1 MTSIWFTIYNNL
13 IKLHKHEDSDEVHE
27 GGVELEGNVG
37 GADVVR
43 AGHHPLHAQSKTHSK
58 IEPILAR
65 DAIFF
70 LVENLIYMNINERIF
85 SLLVLFYLLDPF
97 VLLQKRLKLELLEE
111 NDAHE
116 EEPKDAIAKV
126 AEHVVEVTD
135 EAQRFPG
142 QKKY

>member
-1 MTSIWFTIYNNL
+1 M
-13 IKLHKHEDSDEVHE
+13 
-27 GGVELEGNVG
+27 
-37 GADVVR
+37 VR

-58 IEPILAR
+58 IESILAR
-65 DAIFF
+65 NAIFF
-70 LVENLIYMNINERIF
+70 LVENLVYMNINEPIF

-126 AEHVVEVTD
+126 TEHVVEVTD

-142 QKKY
+142 QKKC